1 MVENLIDGVELAKV
15 FKFKWIY
22 KNSYEIYNG
31 AANPTLTKSG
41 ALKLTLS
48 MQTGYKMQ
56 RLDGSNGSIDATGE
70 VAPKEY
76 DILYVDQTMG
86 SNDYIGNE
94 KAAPLKSLRK
104 AAENI
109 KANGTI
115 ILLSDYTG
123 SAEFKKSATVKS
135 QDGETYSLGQTDYS
149 WIGEDS
155 ADVTVTLENLTL
167 NRFALSDYSTSYD
180 GKLVVK
186 NCKGTIQDKSKPI
199 KNIELENSELYDSV
213 NNVEN
218 LTLTN
223 TSIEGRVYTKNSH
236 LMLDLKN
243 QINHFIVLIWKA
255 QKQIMIHLLWVL

>member
-123 SAEFKKSATVKS
+123 SAEFKKSSHSKKS
-135 QDGETYSLGQTDYS
+135 GWRDLQPWTDRLFLDWRGQC
-149 WIGEDS
+149 
-155 ADVTVTLENLTL
+155 
-167 NRFALSDYSTSYD
+167 RCHSYA
-180 GKLVVK
+180 GK
-186 NCKGTIQDKSKPI
+186 S
-199 KNIELENSELYDSV
+199 
-213 NNVEN
+213 
-218 LTLTN
+218 
-223 TSIEGRVYTKNSH
+223 YTK
-236 LMLDLKN
+236 
-243 QINHFIVLIWKA
+243 
-255 QKQIMIHLLWVL
+255 